1 MPNDQSLFH
10 EVVKMADEYWVFDFS
25 RGPQTDFECP
35 FEYSVGKY
43 DERRPGM
50 YTTPLFGGERDLH
63 VGIDLGGPVGTPVFA
78 FADGSVHSFG
88 VNEEDGSYGPT
99 IITRHE
105 VSLPSE
111 VGSPKSGGLQT
122 IWVLHGHL
130 ETKSL
135 DGLSIGQTFKS
146 GDTIAWIGAEHE
158 NGGWPP
164 HLHIQISMNEPMVN
178 DMPGV
183 VKFEQRASALKQ
195 YPDPR
200 LILGQLY

>member
-1 MPNDQSLFH
+1 MSNDQSPFH
-10 EVVKMADEYWVFDFS
+10 EVVKMGDEYWVFDFS
-25 RGPQTDFECP
+25 RGPQSDFDCP
-35 FEYSVGKY
+35 FDYSVGRY

-63 VGIDLGGPVGTPVFA
+63 MGIDLGAPVGTPVFA
-78 FADGSVHSFG
+78 FADGVIHSLG
-88 VNEEDGSYGPT
+88 VNPEDGSYGPT
-99 IITRHE
+99 IITRHD
-105 VSLPSE
+105 VSLPAH
-111 VGSPKSGGLQT
+111 VGSSKSEALQT

-130 ETKSL
+130 QMKSL
-135 DGLSIGQTFKS
+135 DGLSVGQSFKS

-164 HLHIQISMNEPMVN
+164 HLHIQLSISEPIVN

-183 VKFEQRASALKQ
+183 VKFEERRSALEQ